1 MRLAIFNEFVNI
13 KMLVV
18 AETSFVSIIVML
30 KRFKAVKR
38 NLQDMVISEQWDC
51 FRADD
56 IQKAQFV
63 KEKVLN
69 DVWWDIIQDISH
81 PLSPFMRCYE
91 LPK

>member
-13 KMLVV
+13 KMLAV
-18 AETSFVSIIVML
+18 AETSFASIML

-38 NLQDMVISEQWDC
+38 DLQDMVISEQWDC

-56 IQKAQFV
+56 FQKAQFV

-69 DVWWDIIQDISH
+69 DV
-81 PLSPFMRCYE
+81 
-91 LPK
+91 